1 MSARP
6 EQIDVVRQWV
16 DKADNDLKNAVHTL
30 TMGVDCPLDTVCFMR
45 SNASRYI

>member
-6 EQIDVVRQWV
+6 EQIDVVRPWV

-30 TMGVDCPLDTVCFMR
+30 TMGEDCPLDTVCFMR
-45 SNASRYI
+45 SNASRNI

>member
-16 DKADNDLKNAVHTL
+16 DKADNDL
-30 TMGVDCPLDTVCFMR
+30 TMGEDCPLDTVCFMR
-45 SNASRYI
+45 SNASRNI